1 MFNFY
6 RKMRKINFIF
16 LTVIFLF
23 LFSCQENS
31 EKNLLSENDKTEIK
45 TELDSVFKLDQKYR
59 RMLQDTVDRYGW
71 NSPQIE
77 GLWKKQHKL
86 DSINLIKVLKI
97 IKKINTYPGDSIV
110 GYPTRKAA
118 FFVLQH
124 APDSI
129 QDKYLPMIIK
139 AAKNG
144 QLDEDLAAM
153 YHDRYLM
160 HRGLPQIYG
169 SQFLIKTKKD
179 SITGKEEKIFELY
192 KIKDT
197 SKVDSLRR
205 MVGMIPLKE
214 YKRLSNIED

>member
-1 MFNFY
+1 MS
-6 RKMRKINFIF
+6 K
-16 LTVIFLF
+16 
-23 LFSCQENS
+23 
-31 EKNLLSENDKTEIK
+31 NDKSEIK
-45 TELDSVFKLDQKYR
+45 IELDSVFKTDQKYR
-59 RMLQDTVDRYGW
+59 RMLQDTVDKYGW

-77 GLWKKQHKL
+77 DLWKRQSKL

-129 QDKYLPMIIK
+129 QDQYLPMIIK
-139 AAKNG
+139 ASKNG

-179 SITGKEEKIFELY
+179 SITGKEEKVFELY

-205 MVGMIPLKE
+205 MVGLIPLKE
-214 YKRLSNIED
+214 YKRINNIQEKK